1 MRNLTLSDIYH
12 VLWQLSHKIT
22 LSYFSDRK
30 ETFAEFCERLIEQFT
45 TNGKSF
51 IPNNESSDNKGCK
64 DTLQFH
70 PNHYLVMKLKSHL
83 ISQYGG
89 TVNMYSKFDDQ
100 TILRK
105 IGLCDEFIQ
114 VFGKIDV
121 GEGIDWWAITMY
133 EKLRAQ
139 MILDQRK
146 LESGGMSM
154 TEFIDNVRKSIEVW
168 KQIMTI
174 LWIEPEGSYLRK
186 IASQTQQEISKAQD
200 LVLMAQFF

>member
-1 MRNLTLSDIYH
+1 
-12 VLWQLSHKIT
+12 
-22 LSYFSDRK
+22 
-30 ETFAEFCERLIEQFT
+30 
-45 TNGKSF
+45 
-51 IPNNESSDNKGCK
+51 
-64 DTLQFH
+64 
-70 PNHYLVMKLKSHL
+70 MKLKSNL

-89 TVNMYSKFDDQ
+89 TVNMYSKFNDKIIQ
-100 TILRK
+100 RK
-105 IGLCDEFIQ
+105 ISLCDEFIQ
-114 VFGKIDV
+114 VFSKIDA

>member
-1 MRNLTLSDIYH
+1 MSHTL
-12 VLWQLSHKIT
+12 T

-30 ETFAEFCERLIEQFT
+30 ETFAEFCERLIEKFT
-45 TNGKSF
+45 TNGKSL
-51 IPNNESSDNKGCK
+51 IPHNESSENKNCK
-64 DTLQFH
+64 GILHFH

-89 TVNMYSKFDDQ
+89 TVNMYSKFDDK

>member
-1 MRNLTLSDIYH
+1 MDGQNVCCS
-12 VLWQLSHKIT
+12 
-22 LSYFSDRK
+22 
-30 ETFAEFCERLIEQFT
+30 
-45 TNGKSF
+45 
-51 IPNNESSDNKGCK
+51 
-64 DTLQFH
+64 
-70 PNHYLVMKLKSHL
+70 
-83 ISQYGG
+83 
-89 TVNMYSKFDDQ
+89 
-100 TILRK
+100 
-105 IGLCDEFIQ
+105 
-114 VFGKIDV
+114 KIDA

-186 IASQTQQEISKAQD
+186 IASQTKQEISKAQD

>member
-1 MRNLTLSDIYH
+1 MLPNKEMPENAIAQGTL
-12 VLWQLSHKIT
+12 
-22 LSYFSDRK
+22 F
-30 ETFAEFCERLIEQFT
+30 
-45 TNGKSF
+45 
-51 IPNNESSDNKGCK
+51 
-64 DTLQFH
+64 FH

-89 TVNMYSKFDDQ
+89 TVNMYSKFDDY
-100 TILRK
+100 TIQRK
-105 IGLCDEFIQ
+105 IGLCDEFIH
-114 VFGKIDV
+114 VFSKIDI

-154 TEFIDNVRKSIEVW
+154 TEFLDNVRKSFEVW